1 MTVLAFARPR
11 RPHVLAAI
19 PDSGPLS
26 KTSLNGFGNAIL
38 TVTTYCNQVRNTN
51 LAPVTPGNEP
61 AWYATLNANL
71 TNMKTHAQAWIDT
84 IGPSMT
90 AIPQAIINYD
100 DTFEGQY
107 ATIVALLTV
116 IGGGTPTPQQK
127 KDLLTEMNALLA
139 ALGVQQKAIQD
150 ANVQLIQFND
160 NLTADHTAL
169 TTGASSVTNA
179 LTSDKTEVQNLTT
192 RIQALN
198 ADLQSNTTLLDFAI
212 AGLAIGAFACLAGI
226 VLAFSTFGIGVVVAI
241 GGFVAVAGSATGIA
255 LAEVNIQNDTHAIQ
269 TGQTQLDADKQQIVI
284 LNSVANS
291 VDVLYQQNTL
301 AGQAMDN
308 VLRDWSTLMFKVKNV
323 IDSLEQAEG
332 NIGSI
337 LEIGDMASTRMTW
350 QQLAI
355 FATNMQTTLSNITLQ
370 DPVTQPANAA

>member
-116 IGGGTPTPQQK
+116 IGGTPTPQQK